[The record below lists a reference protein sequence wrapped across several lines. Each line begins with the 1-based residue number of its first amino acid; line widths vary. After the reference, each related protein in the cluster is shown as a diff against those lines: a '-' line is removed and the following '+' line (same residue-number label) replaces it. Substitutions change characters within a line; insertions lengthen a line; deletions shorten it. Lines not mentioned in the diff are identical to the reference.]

1 MNPVF
6 PIEVAAGG
14 LTGKAGYLIKI
25 VNGAPTL
32 VAAATDKPAGALDH
46 YLSDTKGGLAIGGS
60 RTRVKVTG
68 AVAQFAYG
76 KVNAD
81 ATVSAYTGEA
91 GEVLC
96 CQFLQAGTDGEL
108 VNAIIIA

>member
-1 MNPVF
+1 MNPIY

-14 LTGKAGYLIKI
+14 LTGKTGHLYKI
-25 VNGAPTL
+25 VDGAPVL
-32 VAAATDKPAGALDH
+32 VSAATDKPAGALDH
-46 YLSDTKGGLAIGGS
+46 YLSDAKGGLALAGS

-68 AVAQFAYG
+68 AVSQFGFG

-91 GEVLC
+91 GQVLC
-96 CQFLQAGTDGEL
+96 CQFLQKGTDGEL
-108 VNAIIIA
+108 VNAVIIA

>member
-14 LTGKAGYLIKI
+14 LTGKTGYLYKI
-25 VNGAPTL
+25 SGGVPAI
-32 VAAATDKPAGALDH
+32 VSAATDKPAGALDH

-60 RTRVKVTG
+60 RTRVKVAG
-68 AVAQFAYG
+68 AVDQYAFG

-91 GEVLC
+91 GQVLV
-96 CQFLQAGTDGEL
+96 CQFLQKGTDGEL
-108 VNAIIIA
+108 VNAVIIA